1 MEAQRAS
8 LLPIGY
14 HHVVFTVPEALQV
27 LFRVAPRATYNR
39 LFQAV
44 SQTLLEV
51 GERPRN
57 LGARIGFT
65 AVLHTWT
72 QTLLF
77 HPHLHC
83 VVTGGG
89 LSRDGTRWVPARAR
103 FLFSVRIL
111 AAVFRGKLLHGLE
124 SDIAAGRIPVARDQ
138 ANAILRRAARKDWV
152 VYSKPPFAGPES
164 VLRYLGRYTHRIAI
178 SNHRLVELRGDQV
191 TFHWRDRADGNQR
204 KTMTLEASE
213 FLRRFLL
220 HVLPPG
226 LQRIRH
232 YGLLANGQRKQ
243 TLARCRE
250 LLKAPRGEPE
260 PDSSAAPEPWRD
272 LLTRVTGTDPLR
284 CPRCRVG
291 LLHDVER
298 LEPLDHAARAPPQ
311 LERAP

>member
-1 MEAQRAS
+1 M
-8 LLPIGY
+8 IGY
-14 HHVVFTVPEALQV
+14 A
-27 LFRVAPRATYNR
+27 
-39 LFQAV
+39 
-44 SQTLLEV
+44 
-51 GERPRN
+51 GE
-57 LGARIGFT
+57 
-65 AVLHTWT
+65 
-72 QTLLF
+72 
-77 HPHLHC
+77 
-83 VVTGGG
+83 
-89 LSRDGTRWVPARAR
+89 
-103 FLFSVRIL
+103 
-111 AAVFRGKLLHGLE
+111 
-124 SDIAAGRIPVARDQ
+124 AGRGNHSSSR
-138 ANAILRRAARKDWV
+138 LG
-152 VYSKPPFAGPES
+152 SAGK
-164 VLRYLGRYTHRIAI
+164 
-178 SNHRLVELRGDQV
+178 V